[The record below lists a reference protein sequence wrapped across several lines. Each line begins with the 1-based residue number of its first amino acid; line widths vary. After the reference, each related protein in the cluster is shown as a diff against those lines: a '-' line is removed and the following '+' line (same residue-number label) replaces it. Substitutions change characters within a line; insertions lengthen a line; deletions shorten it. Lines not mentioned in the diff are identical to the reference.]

1 LTFDI
6 VDRQATYALSQRFGL
21 DANPWRMLPRLITS
35 YDYLK
40 QSDVFEQFRAACHLP
55 VGSPHL
61 PWDLLIVDEVHN
73 LTPAPFGEESDAARM
88 LRLLAPWFEHKL
100 FLTATPHNRHTRSF
114 TGLLEALDPVRFT
127 RTSEPLTT
135 SERTRVEEVVVRRLK
150 SEINAVTNPRI
161 PSKIRGWKSMPWR
174 VATMKESGHNSSRSA
189 SLPLLEPEA
198 LCLKTLTCPALPMNG
213 HASWSSSC

>member
-21 DANPWRMLPRLITS
+21 DANPWRMLSRLITS

-150 SEINAVTNPRI
+150 SEINAVTNPPRFG
-161 PSKIRGWKSMPWR
+161 SRTLREVCSHLDTAERGLADAYQAFR
-174 VATMKESGHNSSRSA
+174 ARLYALIASA
-189 SLPLLEPEA
+189 PRRKQHAGAFRMVEI
-198 LCLKTLTCPALPMNG
+198 NG
-213 HASWSSSC
+213 